1 MTILL
6 QWLVEHAW
14 IFYVVC
20 AIGIIVYVM
29 RALAAQRDRSLAMFT
44 LERDMSTTRVVQ
56 AWATVLI
63 LVATGVAIF
72 VSTTVILPGLP
83 IYGSG
88 TPPPSP
94 TLSAGVEPLTPT
106 STPTPGPTLESLAP
120 TLTSLTAAAPVSTPP
135 PPESIETPT
144 PEPTDTPEAAASGE
158 LYVRFGDFAE
168 LVGYNLP
175 AATVSAA
182 QPLQITLYWRALK
195 GTSPTGY
202 MVFTHLLSGDGRLI
216 AQHDGAPAG
225 GARPTNDWI
234 PGETIVDL
242 HQITFYGTAY
252 AGPAR
257 IAVGL
262 YDPATGRVLTGTGDD
277 QVILPITISITP

>member
-1 MTILL
+1 MRYLTR
-6 QWLVEHAW
+6 LVLAW
-14 IFYVVC
+14 IVIALFAGC
-20 AIGIIVYVM
+20 AG
-29 RALAAQRDRSLAMFT
+29 ATPSATPAP
-44 LERDMSTTRVVQ
+44 TR
-56 AWATVLI
+56 
-63 LVATGVAIF
+63 
-72 VSTTVILPGLP
+72 
-83 IYGSG
+83 
-88 TPPPSP
+88 PPSP
-94 TLSAGVEPLTPT
+94 TPISVPTSIPTATPTTSPILTPTHTPT

-120 TLTSLTAAAPVSTPP
+120 SLTSLTAAAPVSTPP
-135 PPESIETPT
+135 PLESTETPT

-175 AATVSAA
+175 ATTVSAA
-182 QPLQITLYWRALK
+182 QPLQITFYWRALK

-202 MVFTHLLSGDGRLI
+202 MVFTHLLSGDGHLI

-242 HQITFYGTAY
+242 HQMTFYDTAY

-277 QVILPITISITP
+277 QAILPITISITP